1 MTALENQ
8 FPPLAQAL
16 GRLRQPRGWPY
27 APRATEPAIAQNAPR
42 ADATNVSPEAAPT
55 LPDHDFLRMMPEP
68 ALTGDL
74 PEAKPA
80 NPRAMPAKP
89 AAAPAPRETLT
100 AVEAIAL
107 APLNRTYWFDL

>member
-1 MTALENQ
+1 MTALETQ

-16 GRLRQPRGWPY
+16 GRLRQQRGWPY
-27 APRATEPAIAQNAPR
+27 ATRPAAAATPAAAL
-42 ADATNVSPEAAPT
+42 PEN
-55 LPDHDFLRMMPEP
+55 DFLRMLPEP

-74 PEAKPA
+74 PETNPA
-80 NPRAMPAKP
+80 PAHAPLATAAKP
-89 AAAPAPRETLT
+89 AATRETLT